1 MEVFHRRRARVHAAL
16 VTNRNVSLPDDGS
29 WANVAPLSSD
39 TVPLMFRGGNV
50 QKFIAVAGNIGAGK
64 SSLVEFLE
72 RRHDMRAIY
81 EPYVGNPY
89 LDDFYGDMK
98 GFAFQS
104 QLYFLTHKFRLH
116 LGLGQED
123 GMIVLDRTIYEDAE
137 IFARNLHQTGYI
149 SARDFGLYSELYD
162 SMKLALRPPDLL
174 IYLRC
179 PVRVIRRRIKQ
190 RGRPSEQNIPLDY
203 LKRLNTL
210 YEDWIARYD
219 LCPVL
224 VWDSE
229 KQDYLTDLVDRID
242 FRARLQQLI
251 GAPVPG

>member
-1 MEVFHRRRARVHAAL
+1 M
-16 VTNRNVSLPDDGS
+16 
-29 WANVAPLSSD
+29 
-39 TVPLMFRGGNV
+39 

-72 RRHDMRAIY
+72 SRHGMRAIY

-89 LDDFYGDMK
+89 LDDFYADMK
-98 GFAFQS
+98 GYAFQS

-123 GMIVLDRTIYEDAE
+123 GTIVLDRTIYEDAE
-137 IFARNLHQTGYI
+137 IFARNLHHTGLI
-149 SARDFGLYSELYD
+149 SARDFGLYTELYD

-174 IYLRC
+174 IYLKC
-179 PVRVIRRRIKQ
+179 SVKAVRRRIKQ
-190 RGRPSEQNIPLDY
+190 RGRPSEQNIPIAY
-203 LKRLNTL
+203 LKRLNQL
-210 YEDWIARYD
+210 YEEWIGGFT

-229 KQDYLTDLVDRID
+229 RQDYLTDMVDWMD
-242 FRARLQQLI
+242 FRRQLDELI
-251 GAPVPG
+251 GGS